1 MSHSRTLSKAWIAE
15 AEIGFIGGWEMW
27 RKLDDGGGT
36 AENNFAFGPP
46 DSAVGNVTRIWWNW
60 QTRYFEVVV
69 PQGVEVQVLL
79 CAPIF

>member
-60 QTRYFEVVV
+60 QTCYFEVVV